1 MPAQFVEE
9 QAIDR
14 VHRLTQKIDVVVY
27 KLTIKDTIETRML
40 GMQDQKRLLGEQA
53 IEGGMKKN
61 ALKLGLA
68 DIIELFRPGQADEDG
83 GYVGGGAGGMS
94 DPLQVMR
101 DVAAIGRKRV
111 AKQAGKERSWVE
123 SDTYGRRW

>member
-1 MPAQFVEE
+1 M
-9 QAIDR
+9 
-14 VHRLTQKIDVVVY
+14 VVY

-40 GMQDQKRLLGEQA
+40 GMQDQKRLLAEQA

-83 GYVGGGAGGMS
+83 GGYGGGYGGGAGGMS
-94 DPLQVMR
+94 DPLPVMR

-111 AKQAGKERSWVE
+111 AKQADKERSWVE